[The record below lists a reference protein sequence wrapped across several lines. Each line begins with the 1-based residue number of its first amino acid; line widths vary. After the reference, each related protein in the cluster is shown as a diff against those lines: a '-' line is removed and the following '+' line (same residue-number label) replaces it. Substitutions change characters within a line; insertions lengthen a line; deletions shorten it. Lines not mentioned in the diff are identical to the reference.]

1 MVNQRLRTPRKQKVW
16 IGRNSIVANAITV
29 RAITAE
35 LLSAGLT
42 DIGINRV
49 AGVTVMRILGYVQL
63 VNWTAGAVTPAY
75 SSVRMGIA
83 WVPQAIAGAGLDD
96 AQIPV
101 PLNNGLREIRWI
113 QQFEL
118 GGLETVAPHVV
129 QTPLLPV
136 EESIVDLDITQMS
149 KQPTPDHRL
158 CLIQAGPQAVEAD
171 TTAIDFKLQTML
183 ALP

>member
-1 MVNQRLRTPRKQKVW
+1 MVTRTRTPRKEKIW
-16 IGRNSIVANAITV
+16 IGRNSIVGNPITV
-29 RAITAE
+29 RAITAD

-42 DIGINRV
+42 DFGITRIQ
-49 AGVTVMRILGYVQL
+49 GLTVMRIIGYVQL

-75 SSVRMGIA
+75 AGVRLGIA
-83 WVPQAIAGAGLDD
+83 WVPAAIANAGLDD

-113 QQFEL
+113 QQFDL

-129 QTPLLPV
+129 NTPLEPI
-136 EESIVDLDITQMS
+136 EHSRIELDITQMS
-149 KQPTPDHRL
+149 KQPTADHML
-158 CLIQAGPQAVEAD
+158 CLIQSGPGTVEAD
-171 TTAIDFKLQTML
+171 TTAIDFKLQIMV

>member
-1 MVNQRLRTPRKQKVW
+1 MTMQRQRTPRKEKVW

-29 RAITAE
+29 RAVTAE

-42 DIGINRV
+42 DLGLNRV
-49 AGVTVMRILGYVQL
+49 QGVTVMRIVGYLQL

-75 SSVRMGIA
+75 AGVRLGIA

-113 QQFEL
+113 QQFDL

-129 QTPLLPV
+129 NTPLEPIEHSRIEV
-136 EESIVDLDITQMS
+136 DITQMS
-149 KQPTPDHRL
+149 KQPTADHRL
-158 CLIQAGPQAVEAD
+158 CLIQTGPGTVEAD
-171 TTAIDFKLQTML
+171 TTAIDFKLQIML